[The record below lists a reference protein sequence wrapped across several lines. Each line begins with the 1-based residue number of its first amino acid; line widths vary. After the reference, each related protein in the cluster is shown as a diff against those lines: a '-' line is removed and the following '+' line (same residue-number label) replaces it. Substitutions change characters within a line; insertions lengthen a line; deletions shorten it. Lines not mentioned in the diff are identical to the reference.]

1 MSKISDE
8 IMAMRVHFGFT
19 DNQLKAGLVAAVAAT
34 FFATMFGEWFTAVGW
49 PVAFS
54 FNTLNAEVW
63 ATNFKSL
70 SGFFAITKGQLLSPD
85 FTYFLGMWAHYSQG
99 VVFGLVFA
107 FLVYPNLPG
116 PMKTGSNLLKGLLWG
131 WTLFLVSSAFVM
143 PLLYGTGFFFSV
155 WGTFFP
161 PNGQWQLIFQ
171 NFVWHSIYGFVLGI
185 FFSPLPKSAAS
196 MGAAPP
202 TLMESKRDFA
212 AWGQLV
218 AGWVVV
224 VLGGY
229 FSSSSTTYASWGII
243 IGLIGL
249 AIATGPS
256 GLGLRKKK

>member
-34 FFATMFGEWFTAVGW
+34 IFATMFGEWFTAVGW

-54 FNTLNAEVW
+54 FNTLNAQVW

-70 SGFFAITKGQLLSPD
+70 SGFSAITKGQLLSPD
-85 FTYFLGMWAHYSQG
+85 FTYFLGLWAHYSQG
-99 VVFGLVFA
+99 IIFGLLFA

-116 PMKTGSNLLKGLLWG
+116 SMKTGSNLLKGLLWG

-143 PLLYGTGFFFSV
+143 PLLYGSGFFFSV

-161 PNGQWQLIFQ
+161 PNGQAQLIFQ
-171 NFVWHSIYGFVLGI
+171 NFVWHSVYGFVLGI
-185 FFSPLPKSAAS
+185 FFSPLPKSSEA
-196 MGAAPP
+196 MGAGAP
-202 TLMESKRDFA
+202 TMESKRDFA

-229 FSSSSTTYASWGII
+229 FSSSSTTYASWGVI